1 MALFDSLPEELNKV
15 IWDHAA
21 FTFEDLNKIRG
32 VCKAWKQAVEEDEQL
47 GKHFKKGVKR
57 FICQLGLDRVNGD
70 LCLVHGSGILD
81 ELGKTL
87 YICRSD
93 VQEEFSKVYAGQR
106 ALIDNLE
113 ASPDIESIVWS
124 TQVVVNKTIY
134 VLSRSSVRGSKKT
147 TFSLRFFDLL
157 NEKAWERRKAE
168 LVVRGD
174 DFLWGPDP
182 SSGVASFQEEV
193 LYVKASWPYIC
204 LILYQG
210 ETKGFP
216 AAMFR
221 VYVYDIRED
230 KWDSLPPTF
239 KGFKARTLEVA
250 ATIGDEQIAIAN
262 DHEIV
267 WHPLNKGCRKGSWK
281 RLKIADTLLTRSLLL
296 YPGSMLFIRR
306 NELAVV
312 VGWQGN
318 HYDVSSREVVVMD
331 LARARATE
339 LYPLSYASLCT
350 PGLRLMR
357 DSRLLVLD
365 SKMGM
370 WLDTREVIEYVWED
384 GAPSEKINAAL
395 GETTEWFGSP
405 RFPNAQSSFLLT
417 FETGPSWGEPAP
429 FILY

>member
-1 MALFDSLPEELNKV
+1 MALFNSLPEELNKV
-15 IWDHAA
+15 IWEHTA
-21 FTFEDLNKIRG
+21 FTFEELNKIRG
-32 VCKAWKQAVEEDEQL
+32 VCKAWKQAVEEAEQL
-47 GKHFKKGVKR
+47 GKYFKKGVKR
-57 FICQLGLDRVNGD
+57 FICQLGLDTVNGD
-70 LCLVHGSGILD
+70 LCLLHGSGILD
-81 ELGKTL
+81 EFGKTL

-93 VQEEFSKVYAGQR
+93 VQEEFSEVYAGQR
-106 ALIDNLE
+106 ALIDTLK
-113 ASPDIESIVWS
+113 ASPEIESIVWS
-124 TQVVVNKTIY
+124 TQVVVNKSIY

-147 TFSLRFFDLL
+147 TFSLRVFDLL
-157 NEKAWERRKAE
+157 NGKAWERRKAE

-174 DFLWGPDP
+174 DFLWGTDP
-182 SSGVASFQEEV
+182 GCGLASFQEEDV
-193 LYVKASWPYIC
+193 YVKASWPYIC
-204 LILYQG
+204 LILYEG

-216 AAMFR
+216 AAMIR

-262 DHEIV
+262 DHEIF
-267 WHPLNKGCRKGSWK
+267 WHPLNKGCRKRSWK
-281 RLKIADTLLTRSLLL
+281 RLKISDALLARSLVL
-296 YPGSMLFIRR
+296 YLGSMLFIRR
-306 NELAVV
+306 NELAVN

-318 HYDVSSREVVVMD
+318 HCDVSFREVVVID
-331 LARARATE
+331 LARARATD
-339 LYPLSYASLCT
+339 LYPLSYTSLCT

-384 GAPSEKINAAL
+384 GAPSKKINAAL

-405 RFPNAQSSFLLT
+405 RFPSAQSSFLLT
-417 FETGPSWGEPAP
+417 LSKQGRLGENRPP
-429 FILY
+429 